1 MRLKLGVR
9 FADQDCERRME
20 VILACDVFGC
30 EQFHYTDGNLQLAM
44 TTDLEA
50 MAALR
55 LFLTRIGMERIDSHY
70 FPLGTDNP
78 EDRYRHDGSYPGS
91 KGFWRWD
98 TFKVKEAVTDAGTT
112 D

>member
-1 MRLKLGVR
+1 
-9 FADQDCERRME
+9 
-20 VILACDVFGC
+20 
-30 EQFHYTDGNLQLAM
+30 
-44 TTDLEA
+44 
-50 MAALR
+50 
-55 LFLTRIGMERIDSHY
+55 MERIDSHY
-70 FPLGTDNP
+70 FPLGSDNP